1 MQRGNLSWPILAC
14 HFGSEKGEADE
25 NIMMTDPISDMLT
38 RIRNAGIA
46 RQAQT
51 TCPFS
56 KQKLAIAKVLEEA
69 GFIRDVRAESQDG
82 HPALVMAIRYDD
94 QGKPLIDGIRRV
106 SKPGR
111 RVYVGAR
118 EIWKVRNGLGISVI
132 STSRGVLSDEAA
144 REASIGGEVVCE
156 VW

>member
-1 MQRGNLSWPILAC
+1 
-14 HFGSEKGEADE
+14 
-25 NIMMTDPISDMLT
+25 MMTDPISDMLT

-46 RQAQT
+46 RLDQT
-51 TCPFS
+51 ECPFS
-56 KQKLAIAKVLEEA
+56 KQKLAIARVLEEA
-69 GFIRDVRAESQDG
+69 GFIGGVRTEFHQG
-82 HPALVMAIRYDD
+82 HPTLVLAIRYDEY
-94 QGKPLIDGIRRV
+94 GKPLIDGLRRV

-118 EIWKVRNGLGISVI
+118 EVPKVRNGLGISVI
-132 STSRGVLSDEAA
+132 STSKGILSDEAA

>member
-1 MQRGNLSWPILAC
+1 LAFRFGN
-14 HFGSEKGEADE
+14 ENGEANE

-38 RIRNAGIA
+38 RIRNAGTA
-46 RQAQT
+46 RLNQT
-51 TCPFS
+51 KCPFS
-56 KQKLAIAKVLEEA
+56 KQKLAIAKVLEAA
-69 GFIRDVRAESQDG
+69 GFIRDVRAESQEG
-82 HPALVMAIRYDD
+82 HMTLAMTIRYDD
-94 QGKPLIDGIRRV
+94 RGKPLIDGIRRV

-118 EIWKVRNGLGISVI
+118 DVWKVRNGLGISVI
-132 STSRGVLSDEAA
+132 STSKGILSDEGA

>member
-1 MQRGNLSWPILAC
+1 
-14 HFGSEKGEADE
+14 
-25 NIMMTDPISDMLT
+25 MMTDPISDMLT
-38 RIRNAGIA
+38 RIRNAGVA

-51 TCPFS
+51 ACPFS

-69 GFIRDVRAESQDG
+69 GFIDDVRAESRDG
-82 HPALVMAIRYDD
+82 HPSLVMAIRYDEH
-94 QGKPLIDGIRRV
+94 GKPLIDGIRRV

-132 STSRGVLSDEAA
+132 STSKGILSDSGA

>member
-1 MQRGNLSWPILAC
+1 MQRGNLFWPILAC

-46 RQAQT
+46 RQNQT

-56 KQKLAIAKVLEEA
+56 KQKLAIAKVLEAA
-69 GFIRDVRAESQDG
+69 GFIRDVHAASQEG
-82 HPALVMAIRYDD
+82 HPALVMVIRYDD
-94 QGKPLIDGIRRV
+94 HGKPLIDGIRRV